1 MKMRQNSPLP
11 EQYSFMQKK
20 PRFKW
25 VCLFLSICVLV
36 LAPPLTSVTFAA
48 EDTIVSPAL
57 LSPRKIS
64 IPVTADLT
72 EVYLTD
78 ATGRQIP
85 LTGKGVQV
93 STSGSFIF
101 PPKLVEGTYTI
112 TYPGGVQTFSVGV
125 ISPADATPSNFVLVW
140 IVTGSIALLG
150 GILFTSRRRVLAV
163 GVILIAAMTPLAFT
177 MLSPALD
184 MQAPDPCLGI
194 YDESPRLRC
203 MFAHVQSVLDDGGTT
218 HAIERIK
225 VLSARSDK
233 RWGQVCHEMVHY
245 IGQHVFKEAS
255 EVKSLVKSGTLSC
268 HFGYFHGLLESVGM
282 YSTDATFPA
291 TALSV
296 CTTLKEY
303 FPDVAISGSVNE
315 CMHGIGH
322 ASMWRHNE
330 DLTAARLVCVGLPEE
345 RWRQEC
351 DSGAVM
357 SWVYA
362 RELSRVENRP
372 QDAPE
377 PVVTSPLDLCSPPL
391 GVLSAGCTRGALSGT
406 LRTEYADSVAWC
418 LDNPS
423 QLSACAAGL
432 ARRLIHWESSLDGL
446 DTPTE
451 SQKLCETLYASE
463 PAGKSDC
470 ITEVAWSHLTFL
482 RDYNKTQ
489 QFCAALREEFFVACR
504 KGILLVYEEILARGD
519 ETFGV
524 IPPDVLEELE
534 RGV

>member
-1 MKMRQNSPLP
+1 M
-11 EQYSFMQKK
+11 
-20 PRFKW
+20 
-25 VCLFLSICVLV
+25 
-36 LAPPLTSVTFAA
+36 LAPPLDSVTFAA
-48 EDTIVSPAL
+48 EDIIPPTL
-57 LSPRKIS
+57 LSPRKIT
-64 IPVTADLT
+64 IPVTADIN

-78 ATGRQIP
+78 AAGRQIP
-85 LTGKGVQV
+85 LTGKGVQA
-93 STSGSFIF
+93 STSGSSIF
-101 PPKLVEGTYTI
+101 PPKLTEGTYTI
-112 TYPGGVQTFSVGV
+112 IYPGGLQTFQVGV
-125 ISPADATPSNFVLVW
+125 MSPVDSTPGNFMLVW
-140 IVTGSIALLG
+140 VVTGSIVLLG
-150 GILFTSRRRVLAV
+150 GILFITRRRVLAL
-163 GVILIAAMTPLAFT
+163 GVILTAAMVPLAFT

-184 MQAPDPCLGI
+184 MQAPDPCMGI
-194 YDESPRLRC
+194 YDASPRLRC
-203 MFAHVQSVLDDGGTT
+203 MFEHVQSVLDDGGTT
-218 HAIERIK
+218 RAVERIK
-225 VLSARSDK
+225 VLSTRSDK

-245 IGQHVFKEAS
+245 VGQHVFKEVS
-255 EVKSLVKSGTLSC
+255 EVESLVETGTLSC
-268 HFGYFHGLLESVGM
+268 SLGYIHGLLESIGM
-282 YSTDATFPA
+282 YSTDATFPT
-291 TALSV
+291 TALLV

-303 FPDVAISGSVNE
+303 FPDAVASGSVNG
-315 CMHGIGH
+315 CMHGMGH

-423 QLSACAAGL
+423 QMSACAAGL
-432 ARRLIHWESSLDGL
+432 ARRLIQWESSLDGL
-446 DTPTE
+446 DMPMV
-451 SQKLCETLYASE
+451 SQKLCETLYASD
-463 PAGKSDC
+463 PAGKSEC
-470 ITEVAWSHLTFL
+470 ITEVAWSHLSFL

-489 QFCAALREEFFVACR
+489 QFCAAVREEFFVACR
-504 KGILLVYEEILARGD
+504 KGILRVYEEILARGD
-519 ETFGV
+519 KTFGV
-524 IPPDVLEELE
+524 IPPDVLEEIE